1 MDVVLI
7 LWGRSS
13 SFGPPGPPAVNASF
27 EGVVHIVKL
36 TPQSAQV
43 VTATAGVVAAHA
55 QEITRT
61 FYPDMFAAHPELMR
75 VFNKA
80 NQVIG
85 EQPKA
90 LAASVVAYAVNLID
104 PDAPDFTP
112 IMQRIAHKHVSLGIQ
127 AQEYTVVGHH
137 LLKAVGTVLGD
148 AVTPQV
154 AAAWEEVY
162 WLFACSLIA
171 EEGKLY
177 ALGGTDP
184 AHPWRPYRVVERFD
198 DTDEVFS
205 LILAP
210 VAGQTPRHRTG
221 QYVAIAVDLPNGERQ
236 PRQYTISSG
245 PRGDALRVT
254 IKRVDGQD
262 GHPDGQVSTWLHEH
276 ATPGTVLD
284 VSQPAGD
291 VVLDESDGP
300 IVLVSA
306 GIGITPVAAVLAD
319 LSRRQPSRKVRLFH
333 ADRSHHDHALYA
345 DLRRQVLAMDDATA
359 QNWYETDAENA
370 PTLHPARPGRMDL
383 NDIDIPSQ
391 AQVFMCGPLPFMQEA
406 RQVLLG
412 KGIRSEH
419 IHYEVFGPDLWAHNP
434 DAAIL

>member
-1 MDVVLI
+1 M
-7 LWGRSS
+7 
-13 SFGPPGPPAVNASF
+13 
-27 EGVVHIVKL
+27 KL
-36 TPQSAQV
+36 TPQSEQ
-43 VTATAGVVAAHA
+43 VVAATAAVVAEHA
-55 QEITRT
+55 EQITST

-80 NQVIG
+80 NQEIG

-112 IMQRIAHKHVSLGIQ
+112 IMARIAHKHVSLGIA
-127 AQEYTVVGHH
+127 AQEYTIVGHH

-148 AVTPQV
+148 AVTPEI
-154 AAAWEEVY
+154 AAAWDEVY

-177 ALGGTDP
+177 ALAGTDP
-184 AHPWRPYRVVERFD
+184 EHPWRQYRVVERFD
-198 DTDEVFS
+198 ETDDVFS

-210 VAGQTPRHRTG
+210 KTGDAPRHRTG

-254 IKRVDGQD
+254 IKRVHGED

-276 ATPGTVLD
+276 ATPGTMLD

-300 IVLVSA
+300 VVLVSA
-306 GIGITPVAAVLAD
+306 GIGITPIAAVLED
-319 LSRRQPSRKVRLFH
+319 LSRRQPSRTVRLFH
-333 ADRSHHDHALYA
+333 ADRTHDDHVLYA
-345 DLRRQVLAMDDATA
+345 DLRRQVLAMDDAKA
-359 QNWYETDAENA
+359 QNWYEADAENA
-370 PTLHPARPGRMDL
+370 PTLHPARAGRMDL
-383 NDIDIPSQ
+383 TDIDLAGIEDPSE
-391 AQVFMCGPLPFMQEA
+391 AQVFMCGPLAFMQEA
-406 RQVLLG
+406 RKALLAN
-412 KGIRSEH
+412 GILPER
-419 IHYEVFGPDLWAHNP
+419 IHYEVFGPDLWAQNP
-434 DAAIL
+434 DAALV